1 MVYVG
6 AFISKLEF
14 LNEKYILIMS
24 NFIIKHFSKKT
35 KMSSIRKLEIK
46 TNPRETVFYKV
57 ACKLMVIYHAVM
69 KSLIL
74 AA

>member
-24 NFIIKHFSKKT
+24 NFIIKHFFKKT

-46 TNPRETVFYKV
+46 TNSRETVFYKV
-57 ACKLMVIYHAVM
+57 ACKFMVIYHAVM

-74 AA
+74 TA

>member
-1 MVYVG
+1 
-6 AFISKLEF
+6 
-14 LNEKYILIMS
+14 MS

-57 ACKLMVIYHAVM
+57 ACKFMVIYHAVM